1 MRREELRRELLDDY
15 FKDLAKAFRKEN
27 GKNAQAEI
35 ILIGGAAILANHEFR
50 QATTDVDAL
59 IFSNASLKSAI
70 NEVADKYNLE
80 NGWLND
86 GFKHTCSYTN
96 QIALHSK
103 HYKKFGGV
111 LNVRI
116 VEGEYLIAM
125 KLMAG
130 RMYKYDKSDVV
141 GVLMEY
147 RERGIEISVD
157 DVVKAVGE
165 LYGKEAC
172 IPENSMDF
180 FNKLM
185 EFDNLKAV
193 YDDAR
198 IYERLNKETL
208 VEISDKHPEW
218 FKGDRDIE
226 ALIRRKQKE
235 EPKYIGLQINDNNEL
250 ISITTNGNIILQEDA
265 NVLKI
270 LHDIERNN
278 PDYALDPGTKKAVE
292 SYSNKNT

>member
-1 MRREELRRELLDDY
+1 MPACRKALETI
-15 FKDLAKAFRKEN
+15 DLQR
-27 GKNAQAEI
+27 G
-35 ILIGGAAILANHEFR
+35 
-50 QATTDVDAL
+50 
-59 IFSNASLKSAI
+59 SNAGLLLARYLKEKQDGERTG
-70 NEVADKYNLE
+70 NEARE
-80 NGWLND
+80 
-86 GFKHTCSYTN
+86 
-96 QIALHSK
+96 AL
-103 HYKKFGGV
+103 
-111 LNVRI
+111 L
-116 VEGEYLIAM
+116 
-125 KLMAG
+125 
-130 RMYKYDKSDVV
+130 
-141 GVLMEY
+141 
-147 RERGIEISVD
+147 D

-250 ISITTNGNIILQEDA
+250 IAITTNGNIILQEDA